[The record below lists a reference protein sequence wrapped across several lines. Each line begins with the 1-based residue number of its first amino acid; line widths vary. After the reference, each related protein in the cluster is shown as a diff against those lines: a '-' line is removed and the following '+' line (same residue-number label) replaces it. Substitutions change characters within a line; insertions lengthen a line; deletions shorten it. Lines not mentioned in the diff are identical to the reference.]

1 MPHPCI
7 TVMPV
12 YNEEHCVERVCRD
25 WLEQMREIGG
35 LLLVVDDGSCDAT
48 PEILAR
54 LAASDDRLRVVRQ
67 ANAGH
72 GAAILCGY
80 QQALALGSEWIFQVD
95 SDGEMPAS
103 LFPGLWEQ
111 RGRAA
116 VLLGHRTG
124 RRTHPVRRA
133 LSTVHRW
140 MLGVL
145 FGVRL
150 RDPNIPYR
158 LMHAAE
164 LRQLLA
170 HVPRDVFAPNVFL
183 ALLAAKAG
191 WLAEGPEVP
200 VAPRHGFS
208 SIRGWRLVPLA
219 VRTAGELWRFRRQ
232 NWPHFQ
238 GGRR

>member
-1 MPHPCI
+1 
-7 TVMPV
+7 MPV
-12 YNEEHCVERVCRD
+12 YNEQHCVERVCRE
-25 WLEQMREIGG
+25 WLGQMRRIGG

-54 LAASDDRLRVVRQ
+54 LAAGDEQLRVVRQ

-72 GAAILCGY
+72 GAAILHGY
-80 QQALALGSEWIFQVD
+80 QQALALGSEWVFQVD
-95 SDGEMPAS
+95 SDGEMPAL
-103 LFPGLWEQ
+103 LFSGLWEQ

-124 RRTHPVRRA
+124 RRIHPLRRA
-133 LSTVHRW
+133 LGAVHRW
-140 MLGVL
+140 ILTLL

-158 LMHAAE
+158 LMRAAE
-164 LRQLLA
+164 LRQLLT

-183 ALLAAKAG
+183 ALLAWKAG
-191 WLAEGPEVP
+191 WLVVGPEVP
-200 VAPRHGFS
+200 ATPRHGLS

-219 VRTAGELWRFRRQ
+219 LRATGELWRFRRQ

-238 GGRR
+238 AG